1 MNKGYMWHNG
11 TVGLAFVP
19 RSGTQILF
27 KEIVLKYESEST
39 PDFIIS
45 DTEWKPVSTLESI
58 KDLNS
63 LDVSGLD
70 FAVIVRDPVERFRS
84 SCVKLNY
91 SVEQA
96 LNDLENVHLIS
107 LKNMGLLDSTSAK
120 YFAYS
125 NEGLASCS
133 SYLGLDNSPSLT
145 EEDES
150 RKPILTQEQI
160 NLIKLAYSY
169 DYEVFSK
176 LWKFLA

>member
-1 MNKGYMWHNG
+1 MWHNG
-11 TVGLAFVP
+11 TVGLALVP

-27 KEIVLKYESEST
+27 KDIVSKYEPEST
-39 PDFIIS
+39 SEFVIS
-45 DTEWKPVSTLESI
+45 DTEWKPASTLESI

-63 LDVSGLD
+63 LDISGLD

-107 LKNMGLLDSTSAK
+107 LKNMGLLDSPNAK
-120 YFAYS
+120 CFPYS

-133 SYLGLDNSPSLT
+133 SYLGLDNSPLLT
-145 EEDES
+145 EEDENK
-150 RKPILTQEQI
+150 KPVLTQEQI
-160 NLIKLAYSY
+160 DLIKAAYSH
-169 DYEVFSK
+169 DYEVFVN
-176 LWKFLA
+176 L

>member
-1 MNKGYMWHNG
+1 MWHNE

-27 KEIVLKYESEST
+27 KEIVSKYEPESISE
-39 PDFIIS
+39 FVIS

-58 KDLNS
+58 KDLSS
-63 LDVSGLD
+63 LDISSLD
-70 FAVIVRDPVERFRS
+70 FAVVVRDPVERFRS

-91 SVEQA
+91 SFEQA
-96 LNDLENVHLIS
+96 LNDLENVHLVS
-107 LKNMGLLDSTSAK
+107 LKNMGLLESSNVK
-120 YFAYS
+120 YFSYS

-133 SYLGLDNSPSLT
+133 SYLGLDSNPPVP

-150 RKPILTQEQI
+150 KKPVLTQEQI
-160 NLIKLAYSY
+160 DLIKSAYSY

-176 LWKFLA
+176 L

>member
-11 TVGLAFVP
+11 TVGLAFVS

-27 KEIVLKYESEST
+27 KEIVSKYEPEST
-39 PDFIIS
+39 SEFVIS
-45 DTEWKPVSTLESI
+45 DAEWKPTSILESI

-63 LDVSGLD
+63 YISGLD
-70 FAVIVRDPVERFRS
+70 FAVVVRDPVERFRS

-96 LNDLENVHLIS
+96 LNNLENVHLIS
-107 LKNMGLLDSTSAK
+107 LKNMGLLDSPNAK

-133 SYLGLDNSPSLT
+133 SYLGLDNSPEIT
-145 EEDES
+145 EEDENK
-150 RKPILTQEQI
+150 KPVLTQEQI
-160 NLIKLAYSY
+160 DLIKAAYSY
-169 DYEVFSK
+169 DYEVFSD
-176 LWKFLA
+176 L

>member
-1 MNKGYMWHNG
+1 MNKGYIWNNG
-11 TVGLAFVP
+11 TVGLAFVS

-27 KEIVLKYESEST
+27 KEIVSKYEPEST
-39 PDFIIS
+39 SEFVIS
-45 DTEWKPVSTLESI
+45 DTEWKPASALESI

-63 LDVSGLD
+63 LNISGLD

-107 LKNMGLLDSTSAK
+107 LKNMGFLDSNNPK

-133 SYLGLDNSPSLT
+133 SYIGLDNSPSLV
-145 EEDES
+145 EEDENK
-150 RKPILTQEQI
+150 KPVLTQEQI
-160 NLIKLAYSY
+160 DLIKAAYSH
-169 DYEVFSK
+169 DYEVFSN
-176 LWKFLA
+176 L

>member
-11 TVGLAFVP
+11 TVGLAFVS

-27 KEIVLKYESEST
+27 KEIVSKYEPEST
-39 PDFIIS
+39 SEFVIL
-45 DTEWKPVSTLESI
+45 DTEWKPASTLESI

-63 LDVSGLD
+63 LDVSSLD
-70 FAVIVRDPVERFRS
+70 FAVVVRDPVERFRS

-107 LKNMGLLDSTSAK
+107 LKNMGLLDSPNAK
-120 YFAYS
+120 YFSYS
-125 NEGLASCS
+125 NEGFAGCS
-133 SYLGLDNSPSLT
+133 SYLGLENSPSPA

-150 RKPILTQEQI
+150 RKPVLTQEQI
-160 NLIKLAYSY
+160 NLIKSAYSY
-169 DYEVFSK
+169 DYEVFSN
-176 LWKFLA
+176 L

>member
-11 TVGLAFVP
+11 FVGLAFVS

-27 KEIVLKYESEST
+27 KEIVSKYHPEST
-39 PDFIIS
+39 AEFVIS
-45 DTEWKPVSTLESI
+45 DIEWKPASTLESI

-70 FAVIVRDPVERFRS
+70 FAVVVRDPVERFRS

-96 LNDLENVHLIS
+96 LNDLNNVHLIS
-107 LKNMGLLDSTSAK
+107 LKNARLLESSSVK
-120 YFAYS
+120 YFSYS
-125 NEGLASCS
+125 NEGLANCS
-133 SYLGLDNSPSLT
+133 SYLGLDSSPSVP

-150 RKPILTQEQI
+150 KKPVLTQEQI
-160 NLIKLAYSY
+160 ALIKSAYSY

-176 LWKFLA
+176 L